1 MLRRTILMNHTPTM
15 APASAT
21 KDTPLG
27 PADGMSLRLKINL
40 IFSVLTLIGF
50 CVLIY
55 VEVAATRNSVREEM
69 EASGRIAT
77 QLLGRVANLYAR
89 DNLHELVNFLR
100 ETGRVR
106 ANEIRLYD
114 ESGVLLYESPASTYK
129 AGRNAPAM
137 YASLVAPPRNERV
150 IRLPNAKLVIET
162 NPTRAV
168 LDGWDNL
175 RDILFAQITLFLLA
189 DLLIFWVVGRW
200 LAPLER
206 IRSGLRDIEHGGH
219 KVRLPPLPG
228 KEAEEM
234 GRAFNRMAQA
244 VEENIQVR
252 QASAEAQARL
262 DAQRDFTKLLHARIE
277 EERAALAR
285 ELHDELGQSLTA
297 IRSISKSLIQHPEV
311 AGGPIERH
319 AKMLFDTAGM
329 MSDAMHR
336 MIPRLRPIKL
346 EGMGLVDAVR
356 DLLTDSQQNHPGL
369 RFELNVSGAIPV
381 LDDELELSA
390 YRIVQEAVTNVIR
403 HAQASRA
410 QVTIA
415 DESGQ
420 LRLCVSDNGR
430 GADTLRR
437 EGHYGIRGMQERV
450 ESHGGSIRFEASAEG
465 GLQVSVLLP
474 LRARDIDNKEN
485 SEE

>member
-1 MLRRTILMNHTPTM
+1 
-15 APASAT
+15 
-21 KDTPLG
+21 
-27 PADGMSLRLKINL
+27 
-40 IFSVLTLIGF
+40 
-50 CVLIY
+50 
-55 VEVAATRNSVREEM
+55 
-69 EASGRIAT
+69 
-77 QLLGRVANLYAR
+77 
-89 DNLHELVNFLR
+89 
-100 ETGRVR
+100 
-106 ANEIRLYD
+106 
-114 ESGVLLYESPASTYK
+114 
-129 AGRNAPAM
+129 
-137 YASLVAPPRNERV
+137 
-150 IRLPNAKLVIET
+150 
-162 NPTRAV
+162 
-168 LDGWDNL
+168 
-175 RDILFAQITLFLLA
+175 
-189 DLLIFWVVGRW
+189 
-200 LAPLER
+200 
-206 IRSGLRDIEHGGH
+206 
-219 KVRLPPLPG
+219 
-228 KEAEEM
+228 
-234 GRAFNRMAQA
+234 
-244 VEENIQVR
+244 
-252 QASAEAQARL
+252 
-262 DAQRDFTKLLHARIE
+262 
-277 EERAALAR
+277 
-285 ELHDELGQSLTA
+285 
-297 IRSISKSLIQHPEV
+297 
-311 AGGPIERH
+311 
-319 AKMLFDTAGM
+319 
-329 MSDAMHR
+329 MHR